1 MTKIF
6 SYVFEW
12 HDWSAKTPVIKLVS
26 EKINNLWIN
35 TITCAPFS
43 IANESLKIKWV
54 SDIYNLWIDWEES
67 TTKAQEII
75 LNIINQYLETF
86 QNNLWNNNWVILFD
100 RWWMTVLRWMQDC
113 PFIDLKLKET
123 LFAKWTEN
131 ILPTF
136 FFETKPEITKQR
148 SRFSRNVPWT
158 KTDKLMREDYDK
170 RMEFY
175 NLYKDNFLWYYE
187 INKVRVDLNPI
198 ANDIFSKI
206 LKNFN

>member
-1 MTKIF
+1 
-6 SYVFEW
+6 
-12 HDWSAKTPVIKLVS
+12 
-26 EKINNLWIN
+26 
-35 TITCAPFS
+35 
-43 IANESLKIKWV
+43 
-54 SDIYNLWIDWEES
+54 
-67 TTKAQEII
+67 
-75 LNIINQYLETF
+75 
-86 QNNLWNNNWVILFD
+86 
-100 RWWMTVLRWMQDC
+100 MQDC

-175 NLYKDNFLWYYE
+175 NLYKDNFL
-187 INKVRVDLNPI
+187 
-198 ANDIFSKI
+198 
-206 LKNFN
+206 